1 MSNSNSPGWVRV
13 AQIGLGVLVIILSI
27 SILIQPTIATV
38 SLVVIADCNST
49 DSRDRENYLWNIY
62 IS

>member
-27 SILIQPTIATV
+27 SILVQPTIATV
-38 SLVVIADCNST
+38 SLVVIASCNST